1 MLSPSI
7 SRATAPPTPAW
18 SATGWATA
26 SAPAPSGCAAG
37 LSDLQ
42 NQLVAVDVEGQTRHI
57 LRDDA
62 ESLLAAEPSSA
73 VRFLPGHDQ
82 WVMGPG
88 TKETHI
94 VPPDRRTLV
103 TRKANLVIAGGV
115 VRGTWMI
122 KDDELAVRWLDND
135 TPPHQDLAE
144 ETGRLASIFGRPL
157 GLVLQTS

>member
-1 MLSPSI
+1 MARARWLDAAASGTWPRLAKILDCML
-7 SRATAPPTPAW
+7 RRLR
-18 SATGWATA
+18 GW
-26 SAPAPSGCAAG
+26 

-42 NQLVAVDVEGQTRHI
+42 DQLVAVDVEGQTRHI

-94 VPPDRRTLV
+94 VPPERRTLV
-103 TRKANLVIAGGV
+103 TRKANLVTAGGV
-115 VRGTWMI
+115 VRGTWIMK
-122 KDDELAVRWLDND
+122 KDDELAVRWLDD
-135 TPPHQDLAE
+135 STPPHQDLAE
-144 ETGRLASIFGRPL
+144 ETGRLTGIFASQA